1 MKPSMLAIHHR
12 MNSTGTILSS
22 NETEADLRKMDL
34 IDRELRAFARE
45 MELKVTKTDG
55 LA

>member
-1 MKPSMLAIHHR
+1 MLAIHHR

-22 NETEADLRKMDL
+22 NETEADLHKMDL

-45 MELKVTKTDG
+45 MELKVTKTEG